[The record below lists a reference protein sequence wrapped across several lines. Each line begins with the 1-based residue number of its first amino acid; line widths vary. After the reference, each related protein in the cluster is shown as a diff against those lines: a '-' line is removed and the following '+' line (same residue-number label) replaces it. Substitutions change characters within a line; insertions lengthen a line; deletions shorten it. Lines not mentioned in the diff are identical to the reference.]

1 MKRSYL
7 LFVILLTLSACEQ
20 ANTSDNDINDAPVS
34 KEINVNNAK
43 DGEVS
48 PNTKGNSSKDSS
60 HFLAEDE
67 SGLSALDTDTAYKM
81 FTEALTEYYKAIWNG
96 SDIELDRYIDNENLK
111 QYTQKK
117 ISSQFNL
124 FRKNNLTHNQ
134 VTGVDISAGKVEH
147 VREGEDFFYFK
158 LEANVRKDVGSFAEP
173 TEFLVQNVNGK
184 LVIVD
189 WYTNTKD
196 SYDSVVR
203 GENQTIDNPDI
214 WNGSEWA
221 N

>member
-7 LFVILLTLSACEQ
+7 LLVILLTLSACEQ
-20 ANTSDNDINDAPVS
+20 ANTSDNDNNDAPVS
-34 KEINVNNAK
+34 REINVKNTK
-43 DGEVS
+43 DAEVS
-48 PNTKGNSSKDSS
+48 PNTKENSLKDSS

-67 SGLSALDTDTAYKM
+67 SGLSALDFDTAYKM
-81 FTEALTEYYKAIWNG
+81 CTEALTEYYKAIWNG
-96 SDIELDRYIDNENLK
+96 SDIDLDTYIDNENLK

-117 ISSQFNL
+117 ITSQFNL
-124 FRKNNLTHNQ
+124 FLKNKLTHNR
-134 VTGVDISAGKVEH
+134 VTGVDIGAGKVEH
-147 VREGEDFFYFK
+147 VREGESFFYFK
-158 LEANVRKDVGSFAEP
+158 LEAHVRKDVGSFAED